1 MGIHNIRDLLAV
13 DRVRFRYLKSVGD
26 KVRKE
31 IRLKAKRLA
40 QLRPDWVAANPGA
53 LEADSATPASRSVD
67 ELAAQLLPRR
77 PADDERPEETALA
90 VYLGIESSD
99 TAETLWPSLGAA
111 AQAAGVPRPTLT
123 NALLAA
129 RTRWLKSKAMAEVR
143 EELAAALTA

>member
-53 LEADSATPASRSVD
+53 LEADSATPASR
-67 ELAAQLLPRR
+67 RR
-77 PADDERPEETALA
+77 RSYGPTAPA
-90 VYLGIESSD
+90 G
-99 TAETLWPSLGAA
+99 
-111 AQAAGVPRPTLT
+111 LT
-123 NALLAA
+123 TQSA
-129 RTRWLKSKAMAEVR
+129 
-143 EELAAALTA
+143 